1 MLSNATGM
9 KLMVNV
15 NSLFFLIYCEAV

>member
-9 KLMVNV
+9 IIGHNHPSGDILTIV
-15 NSLFFLIYCEAV
+15 